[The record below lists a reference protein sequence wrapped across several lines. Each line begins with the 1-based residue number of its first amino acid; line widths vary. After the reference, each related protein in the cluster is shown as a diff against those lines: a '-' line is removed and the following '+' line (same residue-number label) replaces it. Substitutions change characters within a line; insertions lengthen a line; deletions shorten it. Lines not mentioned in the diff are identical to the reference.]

1 MHKMLLALY
10 RRLPW
15 FRGKLRMGKFFF
27 PRAIGKAVSISF
39 TAHHSIKYKIPNT
52 LENVGVEL
60 LINGVYENE
69 VVSFLRNKIQPGN
82 IFFDIGA
89 NIGSIGLPVLKK
101 APTVSYFAFEA
112 SPMVLKYLEYNCEV
126 NGIINYKLV
135 NKLVHNNSGKSMK
148 FFQAELYGKSSLAP
162 TYTSEFVMVDSITI
176 DQFCEE
182 NKIRDIDWMKVDVQ
196 GFELFV
202 FEGMKEMLQNKKV
215 KNILFEFEEW
225 AEDQAGIPRRAA
237 INFIMKY
244 DYELYS
250 IDGSKWINNKDTE
263 TMIWAKAKCIS

>member
-1 MHKMLLALY
+1 MLLSLY
-10 RRLPW
+10 RQLPW
-15 FRGKLRMGKFFF
+15 FKGKLRLGKLFFKKK
-27 PRAIGKAVSISF
+27 IGQDKPILF
-39 TAHHSIKYKIPNT
+39 TAHNKIQYKIPNT
-52 LENVGVEL
+52 LENLGIEL
-60 LINGVYENE
+60 LINGVYEHE
-69 VVSFLRNKIQPGN
+69 VVNFLRSKIEPDD

-101 APTVSYFAFEA
+101 NPSVHYFGFEA
-112 SPMVLKYLEYNCEV
+112 SPIVFDYLEFNCRANTILKYTL
-126 NGIINYKLV
+126 L
-135 NKLVHNNSGKSMK
+135 NKLVHSDSGKSMK